1 MGLLSSV
8 AKSLDNREIK
18 KLEKIADRIDALSD
32 EYENMSDEELSAK
45 TSEFQ
50 KRLKEGETLDDIL
63 VEAFATV
70 REASMRTLGM
80 KHFKVQLIGGII
92 LHQGNIAEM
101 KTGEGKT
108 LMATLPSYLNALEGK
123 GVHIVTVN
131 DYLAK
136 RDMEWNRPLFEFLG
150 LKVGLIIHGQE
161 YDEKRESYNA
171 DITYGTNNEFG
182 FDYLRDNMVT
192 EMDEMVQREL
202 NFAIVDE
209 VDSILI
215 DEARTP
221 LIISGSGTESTRRYY
236 DANAFVKRLKKD
248 VDYDLDEKENTVNLT
263 EQGIEKAERAFSVDN
278 LSDIKNMELQHHINQ
293 ALRANTLMLRD
304 RDYVVRDG
312 EVLIVDEFTGRIM
325 EGRRYSEGL
334 HQAIEAK
341 EGVKVERESVTLAT
355 ITFQNYFR
363 MYQKL
368 AGMTGTAKTEEDEFK
383 EIYNMN
389 VLPVPT
395 NKPMIR
401 VDMKDA
407 VFTTKKG
414 KDKAVIEEIKRR
426 HKTGQPIL
434 VGTIAIEDS
443 ERLSKLLKRSGIK
456 HNVLN
461 AKFHEKEAEI
471 IADAGQKGAVT
482 ISTNMAGRGTDIVLG
497 EGVQELGGLHILGTE
512 RHESRRID
520 NQLRGRS
527 GRQGDPGSSQFF
539 VSLED
544 DLMRLF
550 GGERIQNFAERA
562 SLDEDEAIES
572 KMLTRAIENAQKQ
585 IEGKNFGIRKYVL
598 QYDDV
603 MNKQREVIYAQRQK
617 VLRGEDVSDNIY
629 EMMDSVIENIVN
641 SYTTEENFNDNW
653 NFKKIES
660 NVREIFDM
668 PVSIDRSI
676 NDKEEIKDVIKEAA
690 VRKYKL
696 KEEEYTPERMREIE
710 RLVLLF
716 VVDANWMD
724 HIDNMDQLKQGI
736 NLRAYGQID
745 PVQAYT
751 KEGFEMFEEMNEI
764 IKEDT
769 IKYLFGKKIDE
780 DFKSEAPR
788 EMYTNEDASSGSN
801 KPIKRGKKIRRNDPC
816 PCGSGKKYKKCC
828 GRNKASA

>member
-304 RDYVVRDG
+304 RDY
-312 EVLIVDEFTGRIM
+312 
-325 EGRRYSEGL
+325 
-334 HQAIEAK
+334 
-341 EGVKVERESVTLAT
+341 
-355 ITFQNYFR
+355 
-363 MYQKL
+363 
-368 AGMTGTAKTEEDEFK
+368 
-383 EIYNMN
+383 
-389 VLPVPT
+389 
-395 NKPMIR
+395 
-401 VDMKDA
+401 
-407 VFTTKKG
+407 
-414 KDKAVIEEIKRR
+414 
-426 HKTGQPIL
+426 
-434 VGTIAIEDS
+434 
-443 ERLSKLLKRSGIK
+443 
-456 HNVLN
+456 
-461 AKFHEKEAEI
+461 
-471 IADAGQKGAVT
+471 
-482 ISTNMAGRGTDIVLG
+482 
-497 EGVQELGGLHILGTE
+497 
-512 RHESRRID
+512 
-520 NQLRGRS
+520 
-527 GRQGDPGSSQFF
+527 SS
-539 VSLED
+539 
-544 DLMRLF
+544 
-550 GGERIQNFAERA
+550 I
-562 SLDEDEAIES
+562 
-572 KMLTRAIENAQKQ
+572 
-585 IEGKNFGIRKYVL
+585 
-598 QYDDV
+598 
-603 MNKQREVIYAQRQK
+603 
-617 VLRGEDVSDNIY
+617 
-629 EMMDSVIENIVN
+629 
-641 SYTTEENFNDNW
+641 
-653 NFKKIES
+653 
-660 NVREIFDM
+660 
-668 PVSIDRSI
+668 
-676 NDKEEIKDVIKEAA
+676 
-690 VRKYKL
+690 
-696 KEEEYTPERMREIE
+696 
-710 RLVLLF
+710 
-716 VVDANWMD
+716 
-724 HIDNMDQLKQGI
+724 
-736 NLRAYGQID
+736 
-745 PVQAYT
+745 
-751 KEGFEMFEEMNEI
+751 
-764 IKEDT
+764 
-769 IKYLFGKKIDE
+769 
-780 DFKSEAPR
+780 
-788 EMYTNEDASSGSN
+788 
-801 KPIKRGKKIRRNDPC
+801 
-816 PCGSGKKYKKCC
+816 
-828 GRNKASA
+828 